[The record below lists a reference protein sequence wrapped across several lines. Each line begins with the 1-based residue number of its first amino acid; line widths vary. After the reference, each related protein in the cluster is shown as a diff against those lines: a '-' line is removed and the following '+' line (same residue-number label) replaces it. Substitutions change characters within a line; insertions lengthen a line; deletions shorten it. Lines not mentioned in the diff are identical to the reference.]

1 MKEITKEKAVEHIGI
16 GIAKIVG
23 NYSEYALLINACDVS
38 ANRYENK
45 TDSTHL
51 STTQNIP
58 PALRLDHEIE
68 VTYSNEN
75 LVKAYK
81 NDVLKKVLENYI
93 IASVSLVDGILEDLY
108 EILLKSEQSELSE
121 SEIEKKVNSSWRND
135 SLLKYLTDE
144 DALNLKEPN
153 GFEMEYRETFI
164 RYYELRIIRH
174 AIVHSSG
181 KITDRD
187 YARLQSYENETVN
200 ERKGMAIIKSPLIN
214 GDNEIILT
222 INHILSIRKYLDRFL
237 MYFFTSLNQKET
249 E

>member
-58 PALRLDHEIE
+58 VQLRLDNEIE

-81 NDVLKKVLENYI
+81 NKVLTRVLENYI

-108 EILLKSEQSELSE
+108 EILLTSEQPELSE
-121 SEIEKKVNSSWRND
+121 SEIDKKVNSSWRND
-135 SLLKYLTDE
+135 TLLKYLTNVDGL
-144 DALNLKEPN
+144 DLKEPN
-153 GFEMEYRETFI
+153 GFKMMYREAFI

-181 KITDRD
+181 KITDKD
-187 YARLQSYENETVN
+187 YARLESYENETAN
-200 ERKGMAIIKSPLIN
+200 ERKHMTIIKSPLIN
-214 GDNEIILT
+214 ADKEIILS
-222 INHILSIRKYLDRFL
+222 INHILSVRKYLDRLL

>member
-45 TDSTHL
+45 VDTTHL

-58 PALRLDHEIE
+58 VELRLDNEIE

-75 LVKAYK
+75 LVEAYK
-81 NDVLKKVLENYI
+81 NNVLKKVLENYI

-108 EILLKSEQSELSE
+108 EILLTSEQPELSE

-135 SLLKYLTDE
+135 SLLKYLTNE
-144 DALNLKEPN
+144 NGLNLKEPN
-153 GFEMEYRETFI
+153 GFEMGYSETFV
-164 RYYELRIIRH
+164 RYYELRILRH
-174 AIVHSSG
+174 TIVHSSG
-181 KITDRD
+181 TITDRD
-187 YARLQSYENETVN
+187 YARLQSYENETVDK
-200 ERKGMAIIKSPLIN
+200 RKEMAIINSPLIN
-214 GDNEIILT
+214 DDNQIVLT
-222 INHILSIRKYLDRFL
+222 INHILSIRKYLDSLL
-237 MYFFTSLNQKET
+237 MYFFKSLNQKET